1 MEIDNKNKIYIV
13 KCYIFYLKLSEDGR
27 SITIDSVE
35 LPEYHKMDKLTILLA
50 STIAPITAG
59 FLRRNEFND
68 IVDEI
73 NYAMN
78 IGCMTKEE
86 ALKDGELIDRNSL
99 FNRLLKLSI
108 SNAQK
113 GLDESRYLEICLTEN
128 SCKSRKEEIEINLK
142 KYNDLLDSIRN
153 FSATND
159 MVRIIPDTI
168 HTNYKTMSTDVFI
181 DNRPYIKIDINLSN
195 CLILHR
201 IYSLYDMPIWSIS
214 INQDGEYKIF
224 KNRKPFNV
232 EGLNSEEIVSQMFS
246 LPQDFQKKASNIK
259 DQIKSLLSENI
270 SIEDVLYDWARD
282 CYCLKKDTEEKIF
295 SNFVTHESESQQYAK
310 YTSLQTLI
318 ATLTSGKIRLN
329 SIVTMN
335 DKTEVNF
342 LSDAAKNYKEDI
354 EKEGDEYMFANKRFI
369 TSFTTRIDELDMW
382 RFYGDNA
389 RGVCMVFEKRKEC
402 LEKIKDITYIGK
414 ENPQLDGIKKLLN
427 NLNKEVIKFRIIII
441 DSNCPYLKPD
451 DFKTEQEKRLLLE
464 VNRPDNWYINS
475 DSGIVTPY
483 IERKISFNDK
493 DMGEDYFPLKL
504 KSIILGPEMEQ
515 MDINKY
521 QIGYLL
527 QKHSLWSI
535 DISKSKITSYR

>member
-1 MEIDNKNKIYIV
+1 MEIDNKNKIYIA
-13 KCYIFYLKLSEDGR
+13 KYYIFYLKLSEDGR

-35 LPEYHKMDKLTILLA
+35 LPEYHKMDRLTFLLT
-50 STIAPITAG
+50 STTAPITAG

-128 SCKSRKEEIEINLK
+128 SCKSRKEKIEINLK

-153 FSATND
+153 FSATNN

-201 IYSLYDMPIWSIS
+201 IYSPYDMPIWSIS
-214 INQDGEYKIF
+214 INQDGDYKTF

-246 LPQDFQKKASNIK
+246 LPQDFEKKASNIK
-259 DQIKSLLSENI
+259 DQIKNIWSEEI
-270 SIEDVLYDWARD
+270 SIENVLYDWARG
-282 CYCLKKDTEEKIF
+282 CYCLRKDTEEKIF
-295 SNFVTHESESQQYAK
+295 SDFIIHESESQKYAK

-335 DKTEVNF
+335 DKTEVNY
-342 LSDAAKNYKEDI
+342 LSDAAKNYKEPI

-389 RGVCMVFEKRKEC
+389 RGVCMVFEKYKER
-402 LEKIKDITYIGK
+402 LEKIKDITYIKK
-414 ENPQLDGIKKLLN
+414 EKSQLDGIKKLLD
-427 NLNKEVIKFRIIII
+427 NLDKEEIKFRIIII

-451 DFKTEQEKRLLLE
+451 DFKTEKEGRLLLE

-504 KSIILGPEMEQ
+504 TSIILGPEMEQ

-521 QIGYLL
+521 QIEYLL
-527 QKHSLWSI
+527 QKDYLWGI
-535 DISKSKITSYR
+535 EISKSKITSYR

>member
-1 MEIDNKNKIYIV
+1 MNNYKVFLPHNNIFFLRLSDNRRDVVVDTIALKAYNEIDILNK
-13 KCYIFYLKLSEDGR
+13 LLSN
-27 SITIDSVE
+27 T
-35 LPEYHKMDKLTILLA
+35 T
-50 STIAPITAG
+50 APITAG
-59 FLRRNEFND
+59 FLRTNGFND

-73 NYAMN
+73 TYARRKWLN
-78 IGCMTKEE
+78 KIENE
-86 ALKDGELIDRNSL
+86 IKD
-99 FNRLLKLSI
+99 
-108 SNAQK
+108 
-113 GLDESRYLEICLTEN
+113 
-128 SCKSRKEEIEINLK
+128 EEIIDIGYLNTRMKALCIHNTQKDIDLSKYIEIGITESDCENYK
-142 KYNDLLDSIRN
+142 NEFKNKIDKFNDLLNLI
-153 FSATND
+153 ND
-159 MVRIIPDTI
+159 
-168 HTNYKTMSTDVFI
+168 YKTKNEMISIYQNDKIVNNYVLSTDVLI
-181 DNRPYIKIDINLSN
+181 SNRPYITIHSALCDN
-195 CLILHR
+195 CVSLR
-201 IYSLYDMPIWSIS
+201 KIYSSYEMPKWSIS
-214 INQDGEYKIF
+214 IGQDGVYKIL
-224 KNRKPFNV
+224 KNRKTVNV

-246 LPQDFQKKASNIK
+246 LPQDFEKKAGIIK
-259 DQIKSLLSENI
+259 NQIKSLLSENI